1 VSGIPLVRQFGLFMA
16 LGVAMAYLANYL
28 VGLPLLLLL
37 GRTVPSILNATS
49 VRAAAGRRI
58 AAIARLAPAAAI
70 AVVIVGLAGWA
81 ALPAIKIETDP
92 AQLVPAQDSA
102 LAQAEQVRKEVG
114 LAGEIDLVVQG
125 PHAVSTDAVKW
136 LDEASRRVAAQS
148 GGDLKAVE
156 CLPIFLAGF
165 IQGAVAVASRTALI
179 FDRFVGHFTV

>member
-1 VSGIPLVRQFGLFMA
+1 MA

-37 GRTVPSILNATS
+37 GRTVPSVLNATS

-92 AQLVPAQDSA
+92 AQLVPAHDSA

-114 LAGEIDLVVQG
+114 LAGEIDLGVQG
-125 PHAVSTDAVKW
+125 RDADSTGAGKCADQ
-136 LDEASRRVAAQS
+136 ASRRGAGES
-148 GGDLKAVE
+148 GGDLKAGE
-156 CLPIFLAGF
+156 EP
-165 IQGAVAVASRTALI
+165 
-179 FDRFVGHFTV
+179 